1 MVTQSEGEK
10 KKKQKP
16 KEEKKVFPSRRP
28 SPHLL
33 DEAHEAAA
41 EPPGFVAVALQ
52 RVDRHLGGVLVGHGH
67 DVDGVVGQSC
77 ICLE

>member
-1 MVTQSEGEK
+1 MVIQSEGEK
-10 KKKQKP
+10 TKHNKS
-16 KEEKKVFPSRRP
+16 KVFPCRRP

-41 EPPGFVAVALQ
+41 EPPGLVAVALQ
-52 RVDRHLGGVLVGHGH
+52 RVDRHLRGVLVGHGH